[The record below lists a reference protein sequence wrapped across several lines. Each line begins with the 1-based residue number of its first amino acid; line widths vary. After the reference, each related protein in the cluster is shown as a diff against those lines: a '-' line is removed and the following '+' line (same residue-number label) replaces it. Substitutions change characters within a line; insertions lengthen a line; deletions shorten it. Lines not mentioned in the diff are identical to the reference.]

1 MLHAPCPVLSTIST
15 LSILSTPIFHSLSS
29 TLFSITSLLY
39 FILSIRRTPLSQHD
53 LRETTTTTDDDDHRD
68 QRQPET
74 RREEKKRELL
84 TALLSGLVC
93 IFVLTTEYSTLLRC
107 RSRSDRLTSPPSLR
121 THLRKRY
128 TYARI
133 QTQIQTEYRRR
144 AQIQGGRD
152 KKRTQRQTDESMH
165 TPLD

>member
-1 MLHAPCPVLSTIST
+1 MLHAPCSVLSTVST
-15 LSILSTPIFHSLSS
+15 LSILSTPIFHSQSS
-29 TLFSITSLLY
+29 ILFSITSLLY
-39 FILSIRRTPLSQHD
+39 FILPTRRTPLSQHD
-53 LRETTTTTDDDDHRD
+53 LRETTTTTDDDLRD

-121 THLRKRY
+121 THLRRRY

-133 QTQIQTEYRRR
+133 QTQSTDTRRKG
-144 AQIQGGRD
+144 Q
-152 KKRTQRQTDESMH
+152 KENTKTDRRINAH
-165 TPLD
+165 PTRLR